1 MSLRTKNILYSIL
14 LIGAVYI
21 VWLVRNSETHP
32 DPIAFKGQTMGTN
45 YSVIYFDDEER
56 DLQASVDSLLLVFN
70 ESLSTYI
77 ATSEISRF
85 NTGSSFK
92 FQLPYFFPVLERSK
106 QIVQAT
112 DGAFDPTVMP
122 LVNAWGFGPDKFESV
137 DTAKVESAL
146 ALVGFERIQFNKDSV
161 WKTNDGVQLDF
172 SAIAKGY
179 GVDVVSNFLGSKGI
193 DNVFVEI
200 GGEVITKGR
209 NLKSD
214 RLWEIAI
221 LDPNST
227 YVQPLSFAFA
237 QVNNQAVATSG
248 NYFNYRESNG
258 IKYSHSLNPKTG
270 YPIKHKILSATIFA
284 KDCMTADAWATAA
297 MVMGHEKFIE
307 VLHQH
312 QEIKAFLLYSSN
324 TGAIESYISPGLH
337 ANIKINSTAQ

>member
-1 MSLRTKNILYSIL
+1 MSIRAKNILYSIL
-14 LIGAVYI
+14 LIGSVYV
-21 VWLVRNSETHP
+21 VWLVRKSKKPEP
-32 DPIAFKGQTMGTN
+32 VAFTGQTMGTT
-45 YSVIYFDDEER
+45 YSVIYFDDEKR
-56 DLQASVDSLLLVFN
+56 DLQSSVDSLLLVFN

-77 ATSEISRF
+77 PTSEISRF
-85 NTGSSFK
+85 NTGSAYK

-106 QIVQAT
+106 QIVEAT

-146 ALVGFERIQFNKDSV
+146 ALVGFERIQFNSDSV

-179 GVDVVSNFLGSKGI
+179 GVDVVSDFLVLKGI
-193 DNVFVEI
+193 DNLFVEI
-200 GGEVITKGR
+200 GGEVIAKGK

-221 LDPNST
+221 LDPNYT
-227 YVQPLSFAFA
+227 YVQPLSFAYA
-237 QVNNQAVATSG
+237 QVDNQAVATSG

-270 YPIKHKILSATIFA
+270 YPAKQQILSATIFA
-284 KDCMTADAWATAA
+284 DDCMTADAWATAA
-297 MVMGHEKFIE
+297 MVMGHEKMIE
-307 VLHQH
+307 LLNQH

-324 TGAIESYISPGLH
+324 TGAIASFISPGLH
-337 ANIKINSTAQ
+337 TNIKINSTAK